1 MDNNCYNNCIL
12 ELFIIQPPVSRAET
26 MNTLP
31 TCRLSASPN
40 MQPMT
45 SAKTMMSSLEMRG
58 FVAPEMSR
66 NQVRVQDVQKTTS
79 VPSPTNPAPS
89 TGGETPQSDT
99 HSGFMKVDAHVR
111 TMKPGSFMH
120 YHKNVPSQESKLDSV
135 ELENE
140 HIDLSDTSE
149 AEAMDEVGQDS
160 PDESDKMDA
169 DKSSFRETSPSLS
182 SRTVTASPSR
192 SSSYTASRGS
202 RSGSWTKS
210 SSLSKR

>member
-1 MDNNCYNNCIL
+1 
-12 ELFIIQPPVSRAET
+12 
-26 MNTLP
+26 MNKLP
-31 TCRLSASPN
+31 APHQSASLN

-58 FVAPEMSR
+58 FMAPEISR
-66 NQVRVQDVQKTTS
+66 NQIKVQDAQKTTP

-89 TGGETPQSDT
+89 TGGDTPQSET
-99 HSGFMKVDAHVR
+99 HSGFMKIDAHSR

-120 YHKNVPSQESKLDSV
+120 YHKDMPSQESKFDSV
-135 ELENE
+135 DALGELENE
-140 HIDLSDTSE
+140 LIDLSDTSE
-149 AEAMDEVGQDS
+149 AEAMDEIGQDS
-160 PDESDKMDA
+160 PDESDRMDA
-169 DKSSFRETSPSLS
+169 DKSSFRESSPSLS
-182 SRTVTASPSR
+182 SRTVTATASPSR